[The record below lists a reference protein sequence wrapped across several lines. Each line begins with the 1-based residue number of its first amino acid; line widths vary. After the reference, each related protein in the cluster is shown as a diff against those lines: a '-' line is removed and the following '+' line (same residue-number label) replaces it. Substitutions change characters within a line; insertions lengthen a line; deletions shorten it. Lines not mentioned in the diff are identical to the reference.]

1 MLGTA
6 QYKLSRGSHAPDD
19 PNEDVCLLEAA
30 IIAAGFERREIKR
43 ATECPPCFSRVL
55 AQYAF
60 RLNDSMPDD
69 LRNELLLPF
78 VTRLAGT
85 ANSAQVESARAAFI
99 AMRTVNTI
107 IAYMLQGMPGYFPTV
122 HRCRSLK
129 DIREMRFLLL
139 PSQFPGH
146 RGDPAN
152 KAIHCIMTAAL
163 QVHLQPLF
171 SVNNSGHAAMCAS
184 EVRVPGFPYRRI
196 IWTMAAK
203 ILDAA
208 IRLEKLRPAEDMS
221 AWPASITNMKPSAL
235 AVGLPGEVSQPH
247 RELEFA

>member
-1 MLGTA
+1 MSLTA
-6 QYKLSRGSHAPDD
+6 PFKLARGPHAPDD
-19 PNEDVCLLEAA
+19 PDQDVCLVEAA
-30 IIAAGFERREIKR
+30 IIAAGFERRRVRR
-43 ATECPPCFSRVL
+43 ATDCPPCFSRVL
-55 AQYAF
+55 AQYAI

-85 ANSAQVESARAAFI
+85 ANSAEVESARAAFI
-99 AMRTVNTI
+99 AVRTVNTI
-107 IAYMLQGMPGYFPTV
+107 IAYMLQGMRGYFPTV
-122 HRCRSLK
+122 LRCRSLT

-139 PSQFPGH
+139 PSQFPG
-146 RGDPAN
+146 RPGDPAN
-152 KAIHCIMTAAL
+152 KAIRCIMTAAL

-184 EVRVPGFPYRRI
+184 EVHVPGFPNRRI

-208 IRLEKLRPAEDMS
+208 IRLENLRSAEDMP
-221 AWPASITNMKPSAL
+221 AGPASITSMMPTAL
-235 AVGLPGEVSQPH
+235 VARVPGEVFEPH